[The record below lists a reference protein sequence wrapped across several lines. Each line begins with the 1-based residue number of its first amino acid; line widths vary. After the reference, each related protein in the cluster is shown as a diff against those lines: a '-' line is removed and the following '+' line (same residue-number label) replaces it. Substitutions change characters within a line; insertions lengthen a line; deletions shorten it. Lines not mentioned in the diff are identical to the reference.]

1 MSSTTKASVAVAA
14 TALLSITTPFVQPP
28 DCKTQ
33 WRTASTLS
41 SLFDG
46 TMQTTLVKVSEPAS
60 TCYPSGWD
68 AVATESRLKFSPG
81 VCPEGWTY
89 NQMAENGS
97 RAATTAFC
105 CDKFVIRRVSVGGI
119 PGRTDRLTFLAVA
132 LPTRPTQS
140 AHASS
145 TGAAGGGGT
154 SAPRTTRSR
163 RPGGP

>member
-1 MSSTTKASVAVAA
+1 MSSTTKSSVAVAA

-68 AVATESRLKFSPG
+68 DVAPESRLRFGPG

-89 NQMAENGS
+89 NRMAENGS

-105 CDKFVIRRVSVGGI
+105 CDKWVLHRVSVGSKVGK
-119 PGRTDRLTFLAVA
+119 
-132 LPTRPTQS
+132 QS
-140 AHASS
+140 
-145 TGAAGGGGT
+145 G
-154 SAPRTTRSR
+154 
-163 RPGGP
+163 